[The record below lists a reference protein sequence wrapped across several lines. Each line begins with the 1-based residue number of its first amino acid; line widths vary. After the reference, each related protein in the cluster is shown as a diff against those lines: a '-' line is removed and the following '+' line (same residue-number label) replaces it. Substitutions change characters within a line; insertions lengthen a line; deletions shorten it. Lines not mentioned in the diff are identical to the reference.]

1 MKKWLLILSIT
12 CLFSCNSN
20 VDTIDISHIEK
31 VNIEIAANDVYRSI
45 NFVPLETKSECLL
58 SNPSVFAINDSSV
71 FIWDKDDVYR
81 FSSSGKFRN
90 RVGCY
95 GKGYGEHGRTNSVNY
110 DRKRDVLFIG
120 CFDGTIYKY
129 KSNGDFIGKL
139 SLTFDEELLQNVRWS
154 DAMDCMV
161 CEIREYSKKGLKVYL
176 QLVSFE
182 GEKLKSFEVYS
193 DNDNIPLHMLKSG
206 MLCNSDEGVYFKLPF
221 DNRLYLL
228 SNNKLSVPLIID
240 QGESAPNR
248 RDVEDLD
255 YSAKTKSIKQQIN
268 NIVITNKNIY
278 MSLENEGKYYDV
290 LINRDDNTIIHCSR
304 IDRNKQIHLSLSDMK
319 SFSFWPWVEHSG
331 KCMDL
336 ISVEDISP
344 EDLKKMG
351 YEEIDI
357 NKPNMELN
365 PILVI
370 ACERK

>member
-90 RVGCY
+90 RVGSY
-95 GKGYGEHGRTNSVNY
+95 GKGYGEHGHINSVNY
-110 DRKRDVLFIG
+110 DRKRDALLLG
-120 CFDGTIYKY
+120 SFDGAVYKY
-129 KSNGDFIGKL
+129 KSNGDFIGKS
-139 SLTFDEELLQNVRWS
+139 SLTFQKELLQTVRWN

-161 CEIREYSKKGLKVYL
+161 CEIREYSEKGLNVHL

-182 GEKLKSFEVYS
+182 GEKLKTFEIYS
-193 DNDNIPLHMLKSG
+193 DNHNIPLNMLKSG
-206 MLCNSDEGVYFKLPF
+206 MLRNSNEGVYFKLPF
-221 DNRLYLL
+221 DNRLFFL
-228 SNNKLSVPLIID
+228 SNNGLSVPLIFE
-240 QGESAPNR
+240 QGDAAPSR
-248 RDVEDLD
+248 RDIEDME
-255 YSAKTKSIKQQIN
+255 YSAKTRLVKQRIN
-268 NIVITNKNIY
+268 NIVITN
-278 MSLENEGKYYDV
+278 ENLYLSIEKAGKDYDV